1 MTVEKEKLVDMYT
14 RMLAIRRFE
23 EKVVELF
30 NAGEIPGGSHSY
42 IGEEA
47 VAVGV
52 CANLRPD
59 DRITSTHRGH
69 GHCIAKGGDLK
80 LMMAELYGKET
91 GYCKGKGGSMHIAD
105 FNIGILG
112 ANGIVGA
119 GLPIATGSGLTAKLQ
134 HTDQV
139 TVCFFGDGAANQ
151 GSFHDSVNLAAIWKL
166 PVIYV
171 CENNMYA
178 VSTPASYS
186 ISIKDVADRG
196 AAYGIPGFTVDGQDV
211 TAVYEAAHEAV
222 ARARRGDGP
231 SLIECKT
238 YRYLGHM
245 LGEEA
250 FFGPGVSYRSEEE
263 IASWKQRDPI
273 ALFEAKLEQLG
284 VLTKEEAS
292 KIDEQ
297 IKGQVEEAVVFA
309 KGSPLPAPEEA
320 LLHVFA

>member
-1 MTVEKEKLVDMYT
+1 LKEGKQQWL
-14 RMLAIRRFE
+14 
-23 EKVVELF
+23 
-30 NAGEIPGGSHSY
+30 PY

-80 LMMAELYGKET
+80 RMMAELLGKKT

-105 FNIGILG
+105 FSIGILG

-119 GLPIATGSGLTAKLQ
+119 GLPISTGSGLAAKLQ
-134 HTDQV
+134 GTDQV

-151 GSFHDSVNLAAIWKL
+151 GGFHSSVNLASIWKL

-171 CENNMYA
+171 CENNGYA
-178 VSTPASYS
+178 VSTPAAYS

-196 AAYGIPGFTVDGQDV
+196 AAYGIPGLAVDGQDV
-211 TAVYEAAHEAV
+211 MAVYEATHEAV
-222 ARARRGDGP
+222 ARARKGDGP

-238 YRYLGHM
+238 YRFLGHM
-245 LGEEA
+245 LGEEMM
-250 FFGPGVSYRSEEE
+250 FGPVSYRSQEEVE
-263 IASWKQRDPI
+263 RWKKRDPI
-273 ALFEAKLEQLG
+273 ALFGARLEEMG
-284 VLTKEEAS
+284 VLTQEQRVE
-292 KIDEQ
+292 IDEQ
-297 IKGQVEEAVVFA
+297 VASEIEEAVAFA
-309 KGSPLPAPEEA
+309 KESPLPAPEDA
-320 LLHVFA
+320 LADVFV